1 MTKVTTHLTV
11 QVPARRATQAL
22 PRELEVGAAKI
33 QLLDEQ
39 VLEPSFYGPERR
51 SFAARWTK
59 GRTGG
64 TAQVEIRPTSK
75 LTSEIV
81 LSADSPDGFVKVLWS
96 KQNLKRL
103 ATLFG
108 AALRYEVETR
118 GDDQADGFDV
128 RRTTPELVK
137 ARSA

>member
-1 MTKVTTHLTV
+1 MTKVATHLTV
-11 QVPARRATQAL
+11 QVPARRASQAL

-39 VLEPSFYGPERR
+39 TLEPSFYGPEQRR
-51 SFAARWTK
+51 FSARWTK
-59 GRTGG
+59 GRVGG
-64 TAQVEIRPTSK
+64 TAEVEIRPTSK

-81 LSADSPDGFVKVLWS
+81 LSTETPDGIVGILWS
-96 KQNLKRL
+96 KQSLKRL
-103 ATLFG
+103 ATLLG

-128 RRTTPELVK
+128 RRTTPGLVK
-137 ARSA
+137 ARTA